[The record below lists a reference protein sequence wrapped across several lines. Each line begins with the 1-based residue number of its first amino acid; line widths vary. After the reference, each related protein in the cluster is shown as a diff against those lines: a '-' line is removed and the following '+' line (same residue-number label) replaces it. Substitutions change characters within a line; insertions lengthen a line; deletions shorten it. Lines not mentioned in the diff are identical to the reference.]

1 MPKARRRR
9 KEMASN
15 MRKNHDAALKARV
28 ALEALKGEKTMSQL
42 SSEYGVHTN
51 STTRRGFMNPWVI
64 RPLMKFMSKN
74 V

>member
-1 MPKARRRR
+1 
-9 KEMASN
+9 MASN
-15 MRKNHDAALKARV
+15 MRKNHDAALKAR
-28 ALEALKGEKTMSQL
+28 EALKGEKTMSQL

>member
-1 MPKARRRR
+1 
-9 KEMASN
+9 MASN
-15 MRKNHDAALKARV
+15 MRKNHDAALKARE
-28 ALEALKGEKTMSQL
+28 ALKALKALKGEKTMSQL

-51 STTRRGFMNPWVI
+51 STTRREFMNPWVI

>member
-1 MPKARRRR
+1 
-9 KEMASN
+9 MASN

-28 ALEALKGEKTMSQL
+28 ALKGEKTMSQL

-64 RPLMKFMSKN
+64 RSLMKFMSKS

>member
-1 MPKARRRR
+1 MV
-9 KEMASN
+9 SN

-28 ALEALKGEKTMSQL
+28 TLEALKGEKTMSQL
-42 SSEYGVHTN
+42 SSKYGVHMN
-51 STTRRGFMNPWVI
+51 STTRRGFMNPWII